1 MAARRIG
8 IVTSPAEKLSDYF
21 PTAAEPEVFPVEPPF
36 TPDDQLA
43 VDELR
48 RAGLAVEPVVWGF
61 PVDLLRRHYDL
72 VIVRSPWDYMDTP
85 ELRERFVAWLGEL
98 REAGV
103 PTENPPGLMLW
114 LIDKRYLLDLE
125 AAGAA
130 IVPTEVVGKGSRVCL
145 AERFDR
151 HGPLVVKPAL
161 SAAGVGLEFLA
172 SRREA
177 CSFQSVF
184 DVLCGRE
191 AYLVQPFVPEIRS
204 AGEWSLVYLGG
215 EYSHALHKRPAPG
228 TILCH
233 AERGGSLAF
242 TSPPR
247 CVIDLADRV
256 IAAVP
261 SASAGSEL
269 SRRLP
274 DTRGGPDQLPPLY
287 LRIDILETGDGP
299 RVSECEGVEPELFF
313 RARPGSERRFREL
326 VLGRLERL
334 PVRG

>member
-8 IVTSPAEKLSDYF
+8 IVTCPAEKLSDYF
-21 PTAAEPEVFPVEPPF
+21 PTAAEPDIVPVEPPF

-43 VDELR
+43 IDALR
-48 RAGLAVEPVVWGF
+48 RAGLAVEPVVWGH
-61 PVDLLRRHYDL
+61 PVHLLRGCYDL
-72 VIVRSPWDYMDTP
+72 VIVRSPWDYMDSP
-85 ELRERFVAWLGEL
+85 ELRERFVTWLGEL

-114 LIDKRYLLDLE
+114 LIDKRYLLDLK
-125 AAGAA
+125 AAGVE
-130 IVPTEVVGKGSRVCL
+130 IVPTEVVEKGASVSL
-145 AERFDR
+145 AECFDR
-151 HGPLVVKPAL
+151 RGPLVVKPAL
-161 SAAGVGLEFLA
+161 SAAGVGLELIA
-172 SRREA
+172 TRQQA
-177 CSFQSVF
+177 DSFQRAF
-184 DVLCGRE
+184 DEFCGRE

-215 EYSHALHKRPAPG
+215 EYSHALHKRPAPD

-242 TSPPR
+242 TSPPSA
-247 CVIDLADRV
+247 VVGLADQV
-256 IAAVP
+256 IAAVTAP
-261 SASAGSEL
+261 GEPA
-269 SRRLP
+269 
-274 DTRGGPDQLPPLY
+274 PLY

-326 VLGRLERL
+326 VLGRLDRL
-334 PVRG
+334 PRRG

>member
-8 IVTSPAEKLSDYF
+8 IVTCPVEKLSDYF
-21 PTAAEPEVFPVEPPF
+21 PTAAEPEVVPVEPPF

-43 VDELR
+43 VNELR
-48 RAGLAVEPVVWGF
+48 RAGLAVEPVVWGH
-61 PVDLLRRHYDL
+61 PVQLLRHCYDL
-72 VIVRSPWDYMDTP
+72 VIVRSPWDYMDTL
-85 ELRERFVAWLGEL
+85 ELRERFVAWLVEL

-103 PTENPPGLMLW
+103 PTENPPDLMLW

-125 AAGAA
+125 AAGVA
-130 IVPTEVVGKGSRVCL
+130 IVPTEVVEKGAHVSLV
-145 AERFDR
+145 ERFDR
-151 HGPLVVKPAL
+151 RGPLVMKPAL

-177 CSFQSVF
+177 CSFQGAF
-184 DVLCGRE
+184 DAQCDRE

-215 EYSHALHKRPAPG
+215 GYSHALHKKPAPG
-228 TILCH
+228 AILCH

-247 CVIDLADRV
+247 GVVGLADRV
-256 IAAVP
+256 IAAVTTP
-261 SASAGSEL
+261 GE
-269 SRRLP
+269 
-274 DTRGGPDQLPPLY
+274 QPPLY

-313 RARPGSERRFREL
+313 RARPGSERRFRDL
-326 VLGRLERL
+326 VLERLERL
-334 PVRG
+334 PGRGGVGSVFGPSSGP

>member
-1 MAARRIG
+1 MGPAKVA
-8 IVTSPAEKLSDYF
+8 IVTCPAEKLSDYF
-21 PTAAEPEVFPVEPPF
+21 PTAAEPEVVPVEPPF

-43 VDELR
+43 IDELR
-48 RAGLAVEPVVWGF
+48 RAGLAVEPVVWGQ
-61 PVDLLRRHYDL
+61 PAHLLRRRYDL

-85 ELRERFVAWLGEL
+85 QLRGRFVAWLAGL
-98 REAGV
+98 REARV

-125 AAGAA
+125 AAGVAT
-130 IVPTEVVGKGSRVCL
+130 VPTEVVEKGARLCL

-151 HGPLVVKPAL
+151 RGPLVVKPAL
-161 SAAGVGLEFLA
+161 SAAGVGLELIA

-177 CSFQSVF
+177 CSFQGAF
-184 DVLCGRE
+184 DALCGRE
-191 AYLVQPFVPEIRS
+191 AYLVQPFVPEIRT

-228 TILCH
+228 AILCH

-247 CVIDLADRV
+247 GVVGVADRV
-256 IAAVP
+256 IAAVTTTGAP
-261 SASAGSEL
+261 A
-269 SRRLP
+269 
-274 DTRGGPDQLPPLY
+274 PLY
-287 LRIDILETGDGP
+287 LRIDVLETGDGP

-313 RARPGSERRFREL
+313 RARPGSERRFCDL
-326 VLGRLERL
+326 VLGRLKRL